1 MSTLPEVGGEEFF
14 QFHHLPNLERVSR
27 FTHTCLREK
36 RVSLP
41 GPCTGFEIRH
51 ESHQGRTSALLMV
64 QLIFSFNP
72 VNRML
77 PLGVLSRPHQI
88 LTYLLNFHLRD
99 LCVSLGTL

>member
-1 MSTLPEVGGEEFF
+1 
-14 QFHHLPNLERVSR
+14 
-27 FTHTCLREK
+27 
-36 RVSLP
+36 
-41 GPCTGFEIRH
+41 
-51 ESHQGRTSALLMV
+51 MV